1 MTVARMPRL
10 EAVFGARVDELS
22 WERLLGVVSSAASE
36 SQDLEFKGQHYGN
49 SDSDKREFAKDIA
62 SLANASGGVLLIG
75 IVESDGRAAGI
86 QEVSLLE
93 SDIVRYRQIAANF
106 VAPLPSFELMAVPSP
121 DSSDVGVLA
130 IVVERSSSS
139 PHGQL
144 VNEGFRFPRRHGT
157 TTIWLSEPEL
167 ADAYLRRF
175 TLHDAAGVRSEKLA
189 EEFVRTL
196 DITEPWLILMLVPDS
211 LGYMPIDKSVYQAF
225 QARMQSRNAGLPWSG
240 VSYQR
245 FGVGPRRLRADGGPS
260 RGAGESGPAQ
270 WCAMELHADGSG
282 AYAIRIADLARTERE
297 IDGVRRPVILDDED
311 IAAGLISGLAWLG
324 EHAWQAGAGGVV
336 TLRASVVPVDAGQ
349 QAVLGQ
355 GRSWAGGDT
364 YGYPVD
370 FAESVTVNALATDL
384 HPIGPDLIGTAALLL
399 SDVAQAFGVAELGQL
414 DREGRVRL
422 LYWRSGIQ
430 QHVRAW
436 CEAHSIE
443 ATQETI

>member
-10 EAVFGARVDELS
+10 EAIFSARVDELS
-22 WERLLGVVSSAASE
+22 WEHILGMVSSAASE

-49 SDSDKREFAKDIA
+49 SDSEKREFAKDIA

-75 IVESDGRAAGI
+75 IVESDGKASGV
-86 QEVSLLE
+86 QGVSLLE
-93 SDIVRYRQIAANF
+93 SDMVRYRQIAANF
-106 VAPLPSFELMAVPSP
+106 IAPLPSFELIAVPSP
-121 DSSDVGVLA
+121 DSAEVGVLA

-175 TLHDAAGVRSEKLA
+175 TLHDASGHRSETLA
-189 EEFVRTL
+189 EEFIRTL
-196 DITEPWLILMLVPDS
+196 DVSEPWLILTLVPDS

-225 QARMQSRNAGLPWSG
+225 QARMQSRIAGLPWSG
-240 VSYQR
+240 VSYRR
-245 FGVGPRRLRADGGPS
+245 FGVGPRRLRADGGPA
-260 RGAGESGPAQ
+260 RGTGESGPAQ
-270 WCAMELHADGSG
+270 WCATEVHADGSG

-297 IDGVRRPVILDDED
+297 LNGVRRPLILDDED
-311 IAAGLISGLAWLG
+311 IAGGLISGLAWLG

-364 YGYPVD
+364 YGHPVIS
-370 FAESVTVNALATDL
+370 AESVTVNALATDL
-384 HPIGPDLIGTAALLL
+384 HPIGPDLVGTAALLL
-399 SDVAQAFGVAELGQL
+399 TDIAQAFGVAELGQL
-414 DREGRVRL
+414 NREGEVRL
-422 LYWRSGIQ
+422 RYWRSAIQ
-430 QHVRAW
+430 QQVKSW

-443 ATQETI
+443 ATQDTI